1 MSSQPHHDLIPCSD
15 VEQLREARE
24 IIRHEAQ
31 TLLDLSRRLDTAFC
45 AAVHLLLECR
55 GAVVVTGMGKAGL
68 IGQKISATLSSL
80 GTRSFCL
87 HPAEAV
93 HGDLG
98 GLCDQDVVLALSNS
112 GETEELCR
120 LLPILQRIGTPVIAL
135 TSRETSTLGSTAN
148 VTISLGHLPEA
159 GQLGLAPTASTTAM
173 LAVGDAL
180 ALVTSHGKN
189 FSRQQFAVF
198 HPAGT
203 LGQQAQS
210 VQQVMRSGDQLR
222 IASQNVTVR
231 EVLVQMRKPGR
242 RTGAIMLVDG
252 NGCLTGLF
260 TDSDLVRLLETRRDH
275 QVDCPIGEVMTS
287 DPLTVL
293 PEAPLAEAIELLSR
307 HHISEL
313 PVVDTQHHPIGLIDI
328 TDIIGLLP
336 AEGTE

>member
-1 MSSQPHHDLIPCSD
+1 MSSQPRHDLIPCSD

-98 GLCDQDVVLALSNS
+98 GLCDQDIVLALSNS

-120 LLPILQRIGTPVIAL
+120 LLPILRRIGTPVIAL
-135 TSRETSTLGSTAN
+135 TSRDTSTLGSAAT
-148 VTISLGHLPEA
+148 VTISLGQLPEA

-180 ALVTSHGKN
+180 ALVTSHSKN

-222 IASQNVTVR
+222 IARQTVTVR

-252 NGCLTGLF
+252 NGRLTGLF

-275 QVDCPIGEVMTS
+275 QVDRPIGEVMTS

-293 PEAPLAEAIELLSR
+293 PEAPLSEAIELLSR

-313 PVVDTQHHPIGLIDI
+313 PVVDPQQRPIGLIDI